1 MKSPVT
7 LENYDT
13 LANSAELEA
22 HRNIVQQHID
32 SFPSRSTYPD
42 WSAARILFP
51 DFFEFKGHVMRAKA
65 DYDRE
70 DEATHDSIPFN
81 KEFVLTRMETDVDLG
96 QPLQECKLCVLN
108 KTSGCSFAPCYAPGI
123 KRGYFVLRPIEP
135 TTNKRGKKEYTADR
149 PEDFDFS
156 EENWKS
162 LKTMIGM

>member
-13 LANSAELEA
+13 LAASEELED
-22 HRNIVQQHID
+22 HRKIVQQHID
-32 SFPSRSTYPD
+32 SFPHLLPYPERHA
-42 WSAARILFP
+42 SLILFP
-51 DFFEFKGHVMRAKA
+51 DFFEFNGHIIQAKP

-70 DEATHDSIPFN
+70 DEATHDNIPFN

-96 QPLQECKLCVLN
+96 ALSECKLCVLN
-108 KTSGCSFAPCYAPGI
+108 KTSGCSFAPCSTPGI
-123 KRGYFVLRPIEP
+123 TQGYFVLRPIEP